1 MLHFTL
7 PLPHLLACL
16 EWLFAHQNALLSSAQ
31 LLGGDRAVR
40 RVARLI
46 EAAPHQTAMTRSF
59 ARELD
64 WLHGL
69 LTLRNVD
76 DPESTEALHFAAID
90 PAHPVIWEICSLSE
104 ALANHIA
111 AAIEEAQHVQAKA
124 KGA

>member
-7 PLPHLLACL
+7 PLPKLLACL

-31 LLGGDRAVR
+31 LLGGELAAR

-46 EAAPHQTAMTRSF
+46 EAASHQTTMTRSF

-76 DPESTEALHFAAID
+76 DPESTEALYFTAID
-90 PAHPVIWEICSLSE
+90 PAHPVVWEICSLSE
-104 ALANHIA
+104 ALANHVA
-111 AAIEEAQHVQAKA
+111 AVIEEVRHVRANG